1 MHIVISSVG
10 TYGHVYPHIAI
21 GQTLAQRGHE
31 VQFLTCE
38 YFKDHVECA
47 GLPFIS
53 VLSTAQYLAGVR
65 DQEVWRNPWRGVRAS
80 WRHLSPSMQQGYAA
94 LAAHIRPG
102 ESILVGNS
110 LALWVR
116 LAQEKFGNPAATYIC
131 PRSLCYPQK
140 LPPFGIL
147 PGLEILPSWAVR
159 ILLNLIERAVTDPI
173 IAPDLNWLRASLG
186 LPPVRSVGRT
196 WLHSPGRV
204 ICAFPD
210 WFAAPAPDWPANTVC
225 AGFPKLPAGELANWT
240 RRCLPS
246 SRRVRRRSPSRRAR
260 AWPAASYSSIARWVP
275 ARLWA
280 GVPYSRRRSGT
291 SCPTRCRNLRSM
303 PPTCRTI
310 CWRRGLRRLYTRVA
324 LGPSACCW
332 RPAHRRLFA
341 PFTAEQTDNAMRAIA
356 LGVSLKLAPRASLR
370 RWTKALS
377 TLLSESSIR
386 RSCAE
391 ITQKC
396 GSGRLAREQIADW
409 IEQLNVNGRD
419 DISH

>member
-38 YFKDHVECA
+38 YFKDHVERA

-116 LAQEKFGNPAATYIC
+116 LAQEKFGNPAATIHLS
-131 PRSLCYPQK
+131 PIALLSAK
-140 LPPFGIL
+140 APPFGIL

-173 IAPDLNWLRASLG
+173 IAPDLNRLRASLG
-186 LPPVRSVGRT
+186 LPPVRSISRT

-225 AGFPKLPAGELANWT
+225 TGFPKLPAGGTGELDPALLAFIEAGSPPIAFT
-240 RRCLPS
+240 PGSGVAS
-246 SRRVRRRSPSRRAR
+246 SRLFFDRALGACKALGRRAILATPFR
-260 AWPAASYSSIARWVP
+260 DQLPDALPEFAFHASY
-275 ARLWA
+275 
-280 GVPYSRRRSGT
+280 VPYDLLAPRVVAFVHAGGIGT
-291 SCPTRCRNLRSM
+291 
-303 PPTCRTI
+303 I
-310 CWRRGLRRLYTRVA
+310 GLLLEAGT
-324 LGPSACCW
+324 PQ
-332 RPAHRRLFA
+332 LFA

-356 LGVSLKLAPRASLR
+356 LGVGLKLAPRASLR
-370 RWTKALS
+370 HWTKALS
-377 TLLSESSIR
+377 TLLSEPGIR

-409 IEQLNVNGRD
+409 IEQLNANGRD
-419 DISH
+419 DIGH